1 MTTMPN
7 IGARRL
13 TLPRAIVAALLVPM
27 ALTLA
32 ACSSASPTATPRSCV
47 RTRRSRRNARSP
59 RLAGTGAR
67 DTLARTSLRGAAHA
81 YATRLTPTLHSQLRR
96 SRRSRPPR
104 RRTPAA
110 LRSPPTAPTAA
121 PTSTPT
127 QAPTFTPTPVP
138 TLAPTF
144 TPTPTTAPTS
154 TPTPPPPP
162 VAGWRTDIE
171 VGNRVGNRALNID
184 VSGRSLESI
193 AAGKSVLLYFF
204 ATW

>member
-1 MTTMPN
+1 MTTMPH

-13 TLPRAIVAALLVPM
+13 TLRRAIVAALLVPM

-32 ACSSASPTATPRSCV
+32 ACDSSPTGPQGPASGPAPDV
-47 RTRRSRRNARSP
+47 AQP
-59 RLAGTGAR
+59 
-67 DTLARTSLRGAAHA
+67 
-81 YATRLTPTLHSQLRR
+81 TPTPTPLA
-96 SRRSRPPR
+96 PR
-104 RRTPAA
+104 IPAVAQPTHTPAPTPDTG
-110 LRSPPTAPTAA
+110 SPAQPTVAPTTAPTQAPTSTPTAA
-121 PTSTPT
+121 PTTPPTQAPTAAPT

-154 TPTPPPPP
+154 TPTPPPP

-171 VGNRVGNRALNID
+171 VGSRVGNRALNID